1 MPDKERVYE
10 TEPALAGTHQD
21 ASMKNTLAH
30 LESMPGMN
38 VALGLASLKG
48 KTEKYINLLYHFIE
62 LHADDMTLLAASLA
76 DGNHATALNVAHK
89 LKGAAAILGIDL
101 LAELAGRLESVLRT
115 NEAGSISCGDVT
127 AEMAA
132 INAELTS
139 LAAVLPYPASR
150 SVDPSLTDTGRL
162 RVVLDE
168 LDSLLAQSDTAAI
181 ALFEKHAALLRTVQY
196 NELEGQIR
204 QFDFGSALETLRSLR
219 QPD

>member
-1 MPDKERVYE
+1 
-10 TEPALAGTHQD
+10 
-21 ASMKNTLAH
+21 
-30 LESMPGMN
+30 
-38 VALGLASLKG
+38 
-48 KTEKYINLLYHFIE
+48 
-62 LHADDMTLLAASLA
+62 
-76 DGNHATALNVAHK
+76 
-89 LKGAAAILGIDL
+89 
-101 LAELAGRLESVLRT
+101 
-115 NEAGSISCGDVT
+115 
-127 AEMAA
+127 MAA